1 MIILMIFMALA
12 FGQPDDSLVVEEQR
26 SDFQKIQIYVDISQV
41 IAPNGS
47 VGTSEMLNNLISY
60 HAQSHDLLKGKLQYW
75 SNPTLWR
82 GEIDIYEPMH
92 WHSINQMFIRSQRR
106 KRIEE
111 NATTPTDA
119 INRALMEFEYG
130 SNGSTESQE
139 LLQLPS
145 DGNKPS
151 S

>member
-1 MIILMIFMALA
+1 MKESMMRNLVFVSTLMNKLLILPLFFLTMCGTAPVTPPAQACSPPLDGSPA
-12 FGQPDDSLVVEEQR
+12 NCPDTLDDIKLPREE
-26 SDFQKIQIYVDISQV
+26 
-41 IAPNGS
+41 
-47 VGTSEMLNNLISY
+47 L
-60 HAQSHDLLKGKLQYW
+60 
-75 SNPTLWR
+75 R

-92 WHSINQMFIRSQRR
+92 WHSINHMFIRSQRR

-119 INRALMEFEYG
+119 INKALMEFEYG